1 MASAG
6 HSGGLLL
13 GTKKDTFDFVAFD
26 HGIFWASTVV
36 SIRSL
41 NSLVEILVVYGPAD
55 HAMSYAFLDELSI
68 KIESCQLPLLI
79 GCDFNLLRFPSD
91 RSSPN
96 FSWPLAD
103 AFNGFIRDMAIRE
116 IPRVGARYTWS
127 NHQPPPPSA
136 LSLIEFL
143 FALDGILNS
152 LMLVLRPLPVL
163 VPITPP

>member
-79 GCDFNLLRFPSD
+79 GGDFNLLRVPSD
-91 RSSPN
+91 KSSPN

-116 IPRVGARYTWS
+116 VPRVGAWYTWS
-127 NHQPPPPSA
+127 NHQPPPFA
-136 LSLIEFL
+136 QFLTEFL
-143 FALDGILNS
+143 FARGGTLFF
-152 LMLVLRPLPVL
+152 LMLVLRPLL
-163 VPITPP
+163 LLARITHP